1 MPPPD
6 PATANMNFEQTY
18 DHFTRGGPSSF
29 VGDLIYGYEHY
40 YAGGS
45 SSQGL
50 QVGPSSSAWYDYEN
64 SILWEISQ
72 LTARVEAMGREQQRM
87 NDEITHNTALTQES
101 RGMSSSTQHD
111 VSSLYRYFDPDSPD
125 QQYY

>member
-1 MPPPD
+1 MAPPD

-29 VGDLIYGYEHY
+29 VGDPNYGYGY
-40 YAGGS
+40 YHAGRS
-45 SSQGL
+45 SSQGP

-64 SILWEISQ
+64 PILREISQ

-87 NDEITHNTALTQES
+87 NEEIAHNTMLTQES
-101 RGMSSSTQHD
+101 
-111 VSSLYRYFDPDSPD
+111 
-125 QQYY
+125 